1 MRYFHFV
8 GTCRYHYRE
17 NVWDISIII
26 PCDRYNK
33 KGKETGKERKQ
44 KDATKTIMHSSSRPN
59 HEGTRLM
66 FASGTVSPT
75 MSPADGQPKD
85 DQKGPAGGKARRG
98 QRQRAKTKRRPQQG
112 GRVFVKVVFAWCF
125 GVIRCHIAWYIA
137 VDGDTISRIMWYN
150 KLRYIEVSHPY
161 RNFLGLI
168 WRYRIPA
175 KYFSIPITINIRH
188 TK

>member
-1 MRYFHFV
+1 MQYKKHSHILQKNGGLETTIRYRIKNSRYIMRYFHFV

-75 MSPADGQPKD
+75 MCPSGGQPKD

-112 GRVFVKVVFAWCF
+112 GRFLLRLFLPGAF
-125 GVIRCHIAWYIA
+125 G
-137 VDGDTISRIMWYN
+137 
-150 KLRYIEVSHPY
+150 
-161 RNFLGLI
+161 
-168 WRYRIPA
+168 
-175 KYFSIPITINIRH
+175 
-188 TK
+188 